1 MATRKV
7 NISFKNAQIDLEEGT
22 ITEFKKDDI
31 KVYRLMDELAQFAGE
46 NKFVDI
52 SISETSE
59 KEPVDEE

>member
-31 KVYRLMDELAQFAGE
+31 KVYRLMDELSQFAGE

>member
-22 ITEFKKDDI
+22 ITEYKKDDY
-31 KVYRLMDELAQFAGE
+31 KVYRLMDELAQFAGQD
-46 NKFVDI
+46 KYVDI

-59 KEPVDEE
+59 KAPLEEE